1 MRNSNRKGI
10 TAAAVAAVSATMIPV
25 TVGTAAAQT
34 ATPTVSETSAASTT
48 PTAGSE
54 TPTPSAEPTTT
65 AAPTVKIPEN
75 AGYMPL
81 NISSKDISG
90 KHDIKLE
97 GVDSDTALK
106 LSYIV
111 DGSTIPAGW
120 NVTPTPGG
128 ALNVTLPSNAKAGDT
143 ATIKVTLLERGNPD
157 NRITREAK
165 VSVRREQA
173 ENHKNWGYES
183 DSVTVPAAT
192 TKTVKLNEAAKLP
205 KTTKF
210 KVTSSPAG
218 WTAKASETT
227 GIVTLTPDANAV
239 AGSVT
244 VQATFADGST
254 SDATFK
260 VSSTAQ
266 RAQVFTPSYGT
277 DLSIKPGIAYAK
289 DFPVKFE
296 GEGVPN
302 VTASIPDNSETGKD
316 FEANFGFD
324 KNSGSF
330 TGFYV
335 SENAPIGSTV
345 DIPVTFTY
353 SDGTTNKTTFH
364 VKVVNTTA
372 ASVSPKYIDD
382 AGIIKSESKVFKL
395 DSSEKIPDGTTF
407 ALSKDFIGAWDAQVD
422 SATGAITVKADP
434 NAKPGDSQTIKVV
447 ATFVDGS
454 TKTIELPVTV
464 KASQADATTPLYE
477 DARVRPNES
486 VTIENTGE
494 KFPEGAKVSAVK
506 ETVTDGWNVDVTDSQ
521 ALVVTPPSTAKVDDF
536 LTFKIHVDYADGS
549 QDGQDITVTVSVYKP
564 DVIKRVIKRTVVV
577 QVPPSQAEIDA
588 AIKERDAKLMD
599 EGLIVNNEG
608 KVVQANTAQRM
619 LANTGASV
627 FGLAGLALATL
638 IGGAVLL
645 VVRRKKSA

>member
-1 MRNSNRKGI
+1 MRNLNRKGI
-10 TAAAVAAVSATMIPV
+10 TVAAVAAVSSTILPLSVSTAT
-25 TVGTAAAQT
+25 AQT
-34 ATPTVSETSAASTT
+34 VT
-48 PTAGSE
+48 PTASGTSVTATSTAAPTATETSVTATSTATSSSE
-54 TPTPSAEPTTT
+54 TPTSSAEPTTT
-65 AAPTVKIPEN
+65 
-75 AGYMPL
+75 
-81 NISSKDISG
+81 
-90 KHDIKLE
+90 
-97 GVDSDTALK
+97 
-106 LSYIV
+106 
-111 DGSTIPAGW
+111 
-120 NVTPTPGG
+120 
-128 ALNVTLPSNAKAGDT
+128 
-143 ATIKVTLLERGNPD
+143 
-157 NRITREAK
+157 
-165 VSVRREQA
+165 SVPRKQA
-173 ENHKNWGYES
+173 ETYKTWGYES
-183 DSVTVPAAT
+183 NSITVPTDT
-192 TKTVKLNEAAKLP
+192 TKTVKLNKSVDLP
-205 KTTKF
+205 EGTKF
-210 KVTSSPAG
+210 KVTSSPNG
-218 WTAKASETT
+218 WKVLTSDTT
-227 GIVTLTPDANAV
+227 GIVTLTPSTGAKS
-239 AGSVT
+239 GSVT

-254 SDATFK
+254 ADATFK
-260 VSSTAQ
+260 VDSTAQ

-277 DLSIKPGIAYAK
+277 ELSIKPGIAYAK

-302 VTASIPDNSETGKD
+302 VTASIPDNSETGED

-335 SENAPIGSTV
+335 SENAPIGSTI

-353 SDGTTNKTTFH
+353 SDGTSNKTTFH

-372 ASVSPKYIDD
+372 ASVSPKYIED

-395 DSSEKIPDGTTF
+395 NPDEKIPDGTTF

-422 SATGAITVKADP
+422 SATGDVTVKADP
-434 NAKPGDSQTIKVV
+434 NANPGDSQTIKVV

-464 KASQADATTPLYE
+464 KESQADATTPLYE
-477 DARVRPNES
+477 DARVKPNES

-494 KFPEGAKVSAVK
+494 KFPEGAKVSAVE
-506 ETVTDGWNVDVTDSQ
+506 ETVTDGWTVDVTDSQ
-521 ALVVTPPSTAKVDDF
+521 DLVVTPPSTAEVDDF
-536 LTFKIHVDYADGS
+536 LTFKIHVDYIDGS

-599 EGLIVNNEG
+599 EGLIVDNEG
-608 KVVQANTAQRM
+608 NVVKANTAQRV

-627 FGLAGLALATL
+627 FGLAGVALATL

-645 VVRRKKSA
+645 MVRRKKAV